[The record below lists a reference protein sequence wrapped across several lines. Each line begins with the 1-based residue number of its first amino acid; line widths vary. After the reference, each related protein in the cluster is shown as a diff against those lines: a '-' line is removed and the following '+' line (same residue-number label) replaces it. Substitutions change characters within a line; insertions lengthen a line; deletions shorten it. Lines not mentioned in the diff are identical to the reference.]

1 MSKSPKTL
9 PLSPKSPKVQ
19 ELHRSDSTEFEK
31 LQEIDDNVQ
40 KIHEMLQ
47 FIQNERTSPR
57 GRVDA
62 LLTNT
67 QHTLEMLK
75 IIIAQVE
82 RVGCSCI
89 ELKYIKFEVTN
100 LTDEL
105 TKLRAHQSMQIQA
118 LSNQINNMESLLRT
132 HIEIMKVNSHGH

>member
-1 MSKSPKTL
+1 MSESPKL
-9 PLSPKSPKVQ
+9 HRLS
-19 ELHRSDSTEFEK
+19 ELHKSFSDDK
-31 LQEIDDNVQ
+31 LKEIDDNIM

-89 ELKYIKFEVTN
+89 EFKYIKFEVAN

-105 TKLRAHQSMQIQA
+105 TKLRAHQSLQFHT
-118 LSNQINNMESLLRT
+118 LSEQMNNMESLLRT
-132 HIEIMKVNSHGH
+132 HIQDMKLK